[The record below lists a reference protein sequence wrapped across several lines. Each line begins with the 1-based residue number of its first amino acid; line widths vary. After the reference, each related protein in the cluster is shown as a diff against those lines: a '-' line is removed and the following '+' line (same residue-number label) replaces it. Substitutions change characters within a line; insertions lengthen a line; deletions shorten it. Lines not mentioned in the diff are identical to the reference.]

1 MTKRIKM
8 AYTCAAVPGQINWH
22 YELPDTHIPRIGD
35 VGLFRVVDSDGKYM
49 KTRDGGT
56 CSLFTDDLIM
66 AAYGARYATNQYE
79 AYLPQMPTRQV
90 ELVGRGGVVAQ
101 VASKNQTHLAQAIPL
116 ELVAIAV
123 DKQGGVINT
132 LQALTPFRGDT
143 QGVKV
148 LLSVGSS
155 MDSGK
160 TTTAAHLCGGLG
172 RAGYKT
178 AYIKLTGTAYPK
190 DTLYCYDRGAD
201 YVTDFSQRGFT
212 STFQVGIP
220 TLLSLYQELLDD
232 CVRQIKPDYIVV
244 EIADGIL
251 QQETRELLQ
260 NSEFMDTVGGVVLSC
275 GDSLGVLSGIEVLK
289 NWGIVPI
296 LISGLFTASQ
306 LLMEEVRPLTKH
318 RIFNI
323 QELLAGN
330 MLTLLEQHFPTP
342 QVNGVPATSNVLAEQ
357 FGLNGISVLRA

>member
-1 MTKRIKM
+1 MNKRIKM
-8 AYTCAAVPGQINWH
+8 AYTCAGVPGQINWH
-22 YELPDTHIPRIGD
+22 YELPDAHIPWIGD
-35 VGLFRVVDSDGKYM
+35 VGLFRVMDSDGKYM

-79 AYLPQMPTRQV
+79 AYLPQLPTRHV

-101 VASKNQTHLAQAIPL
+101 VASKNHTHPGQAIPL
-116 ELVAIAV
+116 ELLAFAV
-123 DKQGGVINT
+123 DAQGAVINT

-143 QGVKV
+143 QGAKV

-172 RAGYKT
+172 RVGYKT

-190 DTLYCYDRGAD
+190 DTIYCYDRGAD

-212 STFQVGIP
+212 STFQVGTP
-220 TLLSLYQELLDD
+220 TLLSLYQELLDE
-232 CVRQIKPDYIVV
+232 CVRQVKPDYIVV

-260 NSEFMDTVGGVVLSC
+260 NSEFMHTVGGVVLSC
-275 GDSLGVLSGIEVLK
+275 GDSLGVLSGIEILK
-289 NWGIVPI
+289 SWGIAPV

-318 RIFNI
+318 PIFSI

-330 MLTLLEQHFPTP
+330 MLPLLAQQIPTP
-342 QVNGVPATSNVLAEQ
+342 HVNGVPASANVLLEQ
-357 FGLNGISVLRA
+357 FGLNGVGVLRA